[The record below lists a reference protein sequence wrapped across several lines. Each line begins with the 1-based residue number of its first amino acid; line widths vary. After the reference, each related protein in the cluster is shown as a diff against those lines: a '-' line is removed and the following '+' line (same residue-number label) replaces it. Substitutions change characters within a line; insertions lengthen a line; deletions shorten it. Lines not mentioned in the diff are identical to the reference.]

1 MPRSPVGSFVSVALL
16 RGCFLLG
23 VVTGLLPLW
32 SWGPPTRAAEPIRFT
47 EYDLPNGLHV
57 ILAPEHSAPV
67 VASYVLYHVGSKD
80 ERPDRTGF
88 AHFFEHLMFEG
99 SEFIARG
106 QMDKLVSGAGGNL
119 NASTSFDE
127 TNYDLNLPA
136 NQLGL
141 ALWIES
147 ERMLHAKVDETGV
160 ETQRQVVKE
169 ERRLRYDNQPYG
181 GLFEE
186 MAKLVFAGTP
196 YAWVPI
202 GSVQYIDQATIEE
215 FRAFYRKYYL
225 PNNATLVLAGDFQ
238 EEPTKRLVEQYFAP
252 IPRGPDPP
260 RPTVP
265 PDTQQAPRTVEV
277 RRPNTPLPATLHA
290 WRVPPQTDPD
300 AYALDLLTNILAGG
314 RSSRLYRRLVDQ
326 EQAAVEAAAFPFLQE
341 KTGMT
346 GVFAVGNPDVTLPRL
361 DALVAEELDAVKREG
376 VTEAEFQKARNAKE
390 SELAVAYG
398 TMAARAAALAS
409 FHVFYGDTGLVNT
422 ELANYL
428 KVTREDLR
436 RVANKYFTATGENIL
451 HYPPPAAPAPAA
463 DAGASPSTPEAPES
477 E

>member
-1 MPRSPVGSFVSVALL
+1 MPPSPAPRLFLTSLGKSLL
-16 RGCFLLG
+16 AVLF
-23 VVTGLLPLW
+23 LPLFAVA
-32 SWGPPTRAAEPIRFT
+32 PARAAERIRFT

-99 SEFIARG
+99 SENIARG
-106 QMDKLVSGAGGNL
+106 ELDRYVNAAGGNL

-127 TNYDLNLPA
+127 TNYHLNLPS

-147 ERMLHAKVDETGV
+147 ERMLHAKIDQAGV

-202 GSVQYIDQATIEE
+202 GSVQYIDAATIEE
-215 FRAFYRKYYL
+215 FRDFYRTYYL
-225 PNNATLVLAGDFQ
+225 PNNATLVLAGDLD
-238 EEPTKRLVEQYFAP
+238 EETTKKLVERYFGP
-252 IPRGPDPP
+252 IPRGPDPKRPMVADPPQTEP
-260 RPTVP
+260 R
-265 PDTQQAPRTVEV
+265 QVEV

-290 WRVPPQTDPD
+290 WRVPPETHPD
-300 AYALDLLTNILAGG
+300 AYAIDLLTNILAGG
-314 RSSRLYRRLVDQ
+314 RSSRLYRRLVDR
-326 EQAAVEAAAFPFLQE
+326 EQAAAEAEAFPFLQE
-341 KTGMT
+341 KLGVT
-346 GVFAVGNPDVTLPRL
+346 GVFAVGNPDVTLEKL
-361 DALVAEELDAVKREG
+361 DALIAEELTAVKRDG
-376 VTEAEFQKARNAKE
+376 VSEAEFQKARNAKE
-390 SELAVAYG
+390 AELAAGYG
-398 TMAARAAALAS
+398 TMAARARALAS
-409 FHVFYGDTGLVNT
+409 FHVFYGDTDLVNT

-428 KVTREDLR
+428 KVTREDLK
-436 RVANKYFTATGENIL
+436 RVANRYLTAEGENVL
-451 HYPPPAAPAPAA
+451 HYPPAAEGEGK
-463 DAGASPSTPEAPES
+463 AGG
-477 E
+477 

>member
-1 MPRSPVGSFVSVALL
+1 MLGRRLLLLPAALLTLSVATP
-16 RGCFLLG
+16 
-23 VVTGLLPLW
+23 VP
-32 SWGPPTRAAEPIRFT
+32 AAEPVRFT

-99 SEFIARG
+99 TEHIARG
-106 QMDKLVSGAGGNL
+106 ELDKYVNAAGGNL

-127 TNYDLNLPA
+127 TNYHLNLPA

-147 ERMLHAKVDETGV
+147 ERMMHARIEQTGV

-196 YAWVPI
+196 YSWVPI
-202 GSVQYIDQATIEE
+202 GSVQYIDAATIGE
-215 FRAFYRKYYL
+215 FRDFYKQFYL
-225 PNNATLVLAGDFQ
+225 PNNATLVLAGDFA
-238 EEPTKRLVEQYFAP
+238 EEPTKALVAQYFGP
-252 IPRGPDPP
+252 IPRGDEPP
-260 RPTVP
+260 RPKVADVP
-265 PDTQQAPRTVEV
+265 QTEPRLVV
-277 RRPNTPLPATLHA
+277 VKRPNTPLPATLHA
-290 WRVPPQTDPD
+290 WRVPPQTHPD
-300 AYALDLLTNILAGG
+300 AYAIDLLTNILAGG
-314 RSSRLYRRLVDQ
+314 RSSRLYRRLVDR
-326 EQAAVEAAAFPFLQE
+326 EQAAAEAEAFPFLQE
-341 KTGMT
+341 NLGMT
-346 GVFAVGNPDVTLPRL
+346 GVFAVGNPDVTLERL
-361 DALVAEELDAVKREG
+361 DALITEELDAVKRDG

-390 SELAVAYG
+390 AELAASYG
-398 TMAARAAALAS
+398 TMAARARALAS
-409 FHVFYGDTGLVNT
+409 FHVFYGNTDLVNT

-428 KVTREDLR
+428 KVTREDLK
-436 RVANKYFTATGENIL
+436 RVANLYLVPKGENVL
-451 HYPPPAAPAPAA
+451 HYPPAAGTAEKN
-463 DAGASPSTPEAPES
+463 DQ
-477 E
+477 

>member
-1 MPRSPVGSFVSVALL
+1 MPRFPVSYPCREFPWRWPRL
-16 RGCFLLG
+16 
-23 VVTGLLPLW
+23 LLPVLF
-32 SWGPPTRAAEPIRFT
+32 SLLPATVIPAAEPIRFT

-57 ILAPEHSAPV
+57 ILAPERTAPV

-80 ERPDRTGF
+80 ERPNRTGF

-99 SEFIARG
+99 SEHIARG
-106 QMDKLVSGAGGNL
+106 ELDKYVNAAGGNL

-127 TNYDLNLPA
+127 TNYHLNLPA

-147 ERMLHAKVDETGV
+147 ERMLHAKIDPAGV

-196 YAWVPI
+196 YSWVPI
-202 GSVQYIDQATIEE
+202 GSVQYIDAATLEE

-225 PNNATLVLAGDFQ
+225 PNNATLVLAGDFA
-238 EEPTKRLVEQYFAP
+238 EEPTKELVARFFGP
-252 IPRGPDPP
+252 IPRGPEPERPAVPDRPQTEP
-260 RPTVP
+260 R
-265 PDTQQAPRTVEV
+265 RVEV
-277 RRPNTPLPATLHA
+277 SRPNTPLPATLHA
-290 WRVPPQTDPD
+290 WRVPPQTHPD
-300 AYALDLLTNILAGG
+300 AYAIDLLTNILAGG
-314 RSSRLYRRLVDQ
+314 RSSRLYRRLVDR
-326 EQAAVEAAAFPFLQE
+326 EQAAAEAEAFPFLQE

-346 GVFAVGNPDVTLPRL
+346 GVFAVGNPDVTLEKL
-361 DALVAEELDAVKREG
+361 DALIAEELDAVKRDG

-390 SELAVAYG
+390 SELAASYG
-398 TMAARAAALAS
+398 TMAARARALAS
-409 FHVFYGDTGLVNT
+409 FHVFYGDTDLVNT

-436 RVANKYFTATGENIL
+436 RVANRYLTVEGENVL
-451 HYPPPAAPAPAA
+451 HYPPAAE
-463 DAGASPSTPEAPES
+463 AGKDGG
-477 E
+477 